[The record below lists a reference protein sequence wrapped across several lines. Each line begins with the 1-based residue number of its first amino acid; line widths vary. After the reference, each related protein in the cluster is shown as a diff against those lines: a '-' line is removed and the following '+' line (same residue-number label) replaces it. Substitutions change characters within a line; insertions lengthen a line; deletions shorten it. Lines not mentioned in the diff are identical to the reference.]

1 MDDYEHYGVLGTE
14 PRSLQEQQGCL
25 VISPDPWLWFY
36 CWESGI
42 LMHFL
47 YEILITFMI
56 CKYILHFLPYLSG
69 FIIVSFIAQK
79 HFNLIKLLI

>member
-1 MDDYEHYGVLGTE
+1 
-14 PRSLQEQQGCL
+14 
-25 VISPDPWLWFY
+25 
-36 CWESGI
+36 
-42 LMHFL
+42 MHFL